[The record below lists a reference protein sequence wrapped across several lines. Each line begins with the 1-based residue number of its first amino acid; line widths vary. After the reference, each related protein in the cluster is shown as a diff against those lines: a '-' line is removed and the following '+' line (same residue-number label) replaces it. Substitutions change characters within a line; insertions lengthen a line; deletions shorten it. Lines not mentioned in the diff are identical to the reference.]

1 MSWTAT
7 ARYGLEPAPGGLA
20 FVQDL
25 LNTLSAGKPRES
37 DLLQTAEGARAWL
50 DQALK
55 SWSGVSHR
63 PAPGIELTA
72 EDVQGLRDFRYDL
85 GQSLHAQLGDSA
97 TEVGPAASL
106 MTLPTALRLDE
117 HGAIHAEPRGTGWRQ
132 VASLALIEVYRAQCT
147 DTLRRLK
154 ACRNTRC
161 LVAFYD
167 RSRNNSGVWH
177 DVHVCGNAANLR
189 NYRARKRAGA
199 DQV

>member
-7 ARYGLEPAPGGLA
+7 ARYGVEPAPGGLA

-25 LNTLSAGKPRES
+25 LNTLSAGKPREP
-37 DLLQTAEGARAWL
+37 DLLQSAEDARAWL
-50 DQALK
+50 DQALR
-55 SWSGVSHR
+55 SWSEATGR
-63 PAPGIELTA
+63 PAPAVELTA
-72 EDVQGLRDFRYDL
+72 EDVRGLHDFRHDL
-85 GQSLHAQLGDSA
+85 AESLHVRQGGPAP
-97 TEVGPAASL
+97 EPGPAASL
-106 MTLPTALRLDE
+106 MTLPAALRLDG
-117 HGAIHAEPRGTGWRQ
+117 HGNVHAEPRGTGWRQ
-132 VASLALIEVYRAQCT
+132 AASLALMEIYQAQCT

-154 ACRNTRC
+154 TCRNTRC
-161 LVAFYD
+161 LTAFYD